1 MKKFSV
7 ILLSIFS
14 ILVLVACKDDAL
26 SAKISIESI
35 TPARTSVYL
44 VLKVED
50 PKEEITEGTIEAKV
64 YNKDNLMATAVAKT
78 DDEGVT
84 TIEVTGLSIGYEYKL
99 EIHVTADKKGYKL
112 AETTFKTSTLG
123 ASTDNPK
130 LIKTLDDLK
139 AMETDVTAYYR
150 LENDIDFSSAPFL
163 PLFQSVNF
171 QGNFDGNG
179 KSFKNII
186 INQRRSYTAIFGRN
200 NGTIKDLNL
209 ENVTVSLVGPNS
221 SSQYVGLLTAR
232 NTGTINNVTI
242 TSGEVILDFNYVGN
256 VYVGGLTAYNDV
268 NGKILNSNVT
278 ATFNLTAVGRTE
290 FSAGG
295 FAGRMIASTIT
306 NSTSNLTVNL
316 TNADSA
322 FIGGA
327 VGYVTNS
334 ATLKPAITKSKAD
347 LTLNATTAVT
357 QTSKVDNKVEVI
369 QVSIGGF
376 VGRAIGSSF
385 NEVYANS
392 SITLNGASNQAIEQS
407 SYDTYA
413 LGGFAGSLSSS
424 TSVTNAL
431 VKSNLVVGSKVE
443 ETINGFDRLYVGS
456 IAGEAY
462 NTSYDK
468 VLAVDSNIESNSN
481 SLLIALSPLN
491 GNVDKAEVGAF
502 DSVTVSLNNVDYIN
516 QKVVF
521 HSLDNLETFDLTET
535 SRTDYFTSEFINTIL
550 NSL

>member
-7 ILLSIFS
+7 ILLSLFS
-14 ILVLVACKDDAL
+14 ILVLVACKDNAL

-186 INQRRSYTAIFGRN
+186 INQRSSYTAIFGRN

-278 ATFNLTAVGRTE
+278 ATFNLTAAGRTE

-502 DSVTVSLNNVDYIN
+502 DLVTVSLNNVDYIN